1 MNLMKLKYK
10 NEILLFFIVVFG
22 FIILYHGLGKICNKG
37 SVIEGIATSETKNA
51 TNKNESV
58 EVKQMKRKLKIMEN
72 DITNKLQPKVNNLL
86 EKIKVVRTKIS
97 GGLKKESDEKIN
109 SFADSNNETKSVS
122 KQSSVPPFSSSEINN
137 VI

>member
-37 SVIEGIATSETKNA
+37 SVIEGIETSGTKK
-51 TNKNESV
+51 TSNKNESI
-58 EVKQMKRKLKIMEN
+58 EVKQMKQKLKIMEN
-72 DITNKLQPKVNNLL
+72 DITNKVQPKVNNLL
-86 EKIKVVRTKIS
+86 EKIKGVRTKVGAGI
-97 GGLKKESDEKIN
+97 KKESDEKLN
-109 SFADSNNETKSVS
+109 SFAESNKETTSVS
-122 KQSSVPPFSSSEINN
+122 NQGSVPPFSGSEIKN

>member
-22 FIILYHGLGKICNKG
+22 FIILYHSLGKICNKG
-37 SVIEGIATSETKNA
+37 SVIEGIATSEKKNA
-51 TNKNESV
+51 TNKNESI
-58 EVKQMKRKLKIMEN
+58 EVKQMKQKLKIMEN

-86 EKIKVVRTKIS
+86 EKIKGVRTKIS

-109 SFADSNNETKSVS
+109 SFADSNKETKSVS
-122 KQSSVPPFSSSEINN
+122 NQSKVPPFSDSEINN